1 MAGRTFTLSVVGP
14 RLRLPAMKTQRLG
27 QTDLTISRLSYGNM
41 RSVATWNPAEVT
53 ADKMK
58 TAVRSHIAAYEAG
71 YTHFDS
77 ADIYCRGEC
86 EKALGQTLK
95 QISGMRDA
103 ITIATK
109 CGIRFGGDPKP
120 DSPHRYDFSA
130 EHILWSADNSLKN
143 LQIETIDLFYLHRP
157 DLLMNPPEI
166 AEAFDKLKTAGKV
179 REFGVS
185 NFLPSM
191 VSALQA
197 HLPFRI
203 AANQVEIHPGRL
215 DPFTDGTLDQ
225 CLEKNITPLS
235 WSPLAGGWLGTG
247 KELDSKHEAYDKRKK
262 LVETIDATAA
272 EHGVS
277 RTVITLAWLLKHP
290 SQIVPIIG
298 SNNPAHIKEA
308 AKADDVE
315 LTRDQWY
322 KLLLAARGSALP

>member
-1 MAGRTFTLSVVGP
+1 MKQQQLGGSG
-14 RLRLPAMKTQRLG
+14 LR
-27 QTDLTISRLSYGNM
+27 ISRLAYGNM

-53 ADKMK
+53 AEKME
-58 TAVRSHIAAYEAG
+58 TAVHSHIAAYDAG
-71 YTHFDS
+71 YTHFDT
-77 ADIYCRGEC
+77 ADIYCRGQC
-86 EKALGQTLK
+86 EIALGKTLK
-95 QISGMRDA
+95 QVSGMRDR

-143 LQIETIDLFYLHRP
+143 LQVDTIDLYYLHRP

-166 AEAFDKLKTAGKV
+166 AGAFETLKKTGKV
-179 REFGVS
+179 REFAVS

-191 VSALQA
+191 VNALQSAL
-197 HLPFRI
+197 PFPI

-225 CLEKNITPLS
+225 CLEKHITPLS
-235 WSPLAGGWLGTG
+235 WSPLGGGWLGAG
-247 KELDSKHEAYDKRKK
+247 REPDPKHSQFDKRKK
-262 LVETIDATAA
+262 LVETIDTVAA

-290 SQIVPIIG
+290 SNIVPIIG
-298 SNNPAHIKEA
+298 SNNPENICEA

-315 LTRDQWY
+315 LSREQWY
-322 KLLLAARGSALP
+322 RILLAARGAALP